1 MAPSGRVDPFLG
13 KINPSLEVNH
23 DIEDI
28 ATERQNLI
36 AESALELLGSG
47 AEGERGAGADDIHD
61 RLGLREID
69 FSVVE
74 GPLGKLSGFRRARA
88 SAERQFQCASG

>member
-1 MAPSGRVDPFLG
+1 M
-13 KINPSLEVNH
+13 NH

-28 ATERQNLI
+28 ATESQNLV

-61 RLGLREID
+61 RFGLREID

-74 GPLGKLSGFRRARA
+74 GPLRKLTGFCCAGA
-88 SAERQFQCASG
+88 SAECQFQCAC